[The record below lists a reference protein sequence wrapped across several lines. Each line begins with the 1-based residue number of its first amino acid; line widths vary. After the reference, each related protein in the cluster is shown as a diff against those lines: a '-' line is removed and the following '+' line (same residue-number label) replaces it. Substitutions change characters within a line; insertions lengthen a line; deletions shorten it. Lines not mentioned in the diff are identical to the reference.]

1 MADAALSPETV
12 RQWIAQGVVTEAQ
25 AWIEQALQT
34 QPSAE
39 IWELQGDLWAK
50 QAKFDEAW
58 EAYQAALLL
67 EPERASVHAALA
79 VLGLQTGVLHSAR
92 HHAEA
97 ARAFSPQQALYT
109 RHLVS
114 ILLLQGERAEAL
126 LYVRELLQLEPEAAS
141 SFALLGQ
148 VMYLFGQREL
158 AWQAVQQSL
167 ELDPGQRELYFLL
180 MWWALGQRR
189 WAEALRL
196 GLTYQETNSR
206 SDSAQTALALHIWAY
221 TLSAHGELA
230 QARDVWQQA
239 LSLDFQATYLL
250 AYSLSAPLVYASSAQ
265 QTQWQQILEQAVDLL
280 QRQHESLSDP
290 YLWLSLPITPLPASL
305 AAPVHQVWAACERAW
320 QQTAQAEKTSH
331 SPAPEVRVA
340 ASSLRGVLLVSD
352 LEDPACADWIYQWL
366 SHSQAPGW
374 TWQVLYLFPGGL
386 PARFQA
392 WASCFL
398 QAPVHALSLPA
409 FVADLGA
416 DVLLYLQVERELSH
430 VLVQN
435 LGPLQGCVPST
446 QIPAGLP
453 FDFQLTGFSALA
465 CPREG
470 VEHALRREDFE
481 LPRLGHV
488 YFVPAEP
495 DLWSPEWDRWLADIL
510 RRDRKAFVY
519 GLQRSGTAL
528 HSHVQQRLTE
538 SLGDRQHRVR
548 WLDLSDEQ
556 RWQILPLVDAVLNLP
571 GMDAA
576 WLGFQALLQGVPVL
590 DFAAPSQLSL
600 CLQRVG
606 LEKLSLSLD
615 TEGIQC
621 LCSWITERTERVILS
636 EALEEARPL
645 LLAQADSVAALEQQV
660 QTEWMRR
667 NQHA

>member
-1 MADAALSPETV
+1 MSDAGLSPEAV
-12 RQWIAQGVVTEAQ
+12 RQWIAQGVQAEAQ
-25 AWIEQALQT
+25 DWIERALQLR
-34 QPSAE
+34 PSAE

-50 QAKFDEAW
+50 QARSDEAW

-79 VLGLQTGVLHSAR
+79 VLGLKTGVLHSAR

-97 ARAFSPQQALYT
+97 ARAFAPEEALYT

-148 VMYLFGQREL
+148 VMYLFGQRDL
-158 AWQAVQQSL
+158 ARQAVQQSL
-167 ELDPGQRELYFLL
+167 EIDPGQRDLHFLL

-196 GLTYQETNSR
+196 GLAYPAHR
-206 SDSAQTALALHIWAY
+206 SDAAQTALALHIWAY
-221 TLSAHGELA
+221 TLAAHGELA
-230 QARDVWQQA
+230 QARDMWQQA
-239 LSLDFQATYLL
+239 LSLDFQAPYLL

-265 QTQWQQILEQAVDLL
+265 QWQWQQILEQAVDLL
-280 QRQHESLSDP
+280 QRQREGLSDP
-290 YLWLSLPITPLPASL
+290 YLWLSLPITPLPASV
-305 AAPVHQVWAACERAW
+305 AEPAHQLWAACARAW
-320 QQTAQAEKTSH
+320 QQQAQAEKTADVLEPESLSH
-331 SPAPEVRVA
+331 AAPK
-340 ASSLRGVLLVSD
+340 RGVLLVSD

-366 SHSQAPGW
+366 NERQAPDW

-386 PARFQA
+386 PTRFEA

-398 QAPVHALSLPA
+398 QAPVHPLSLPA

-416 DVLLYLQVERELSH
+416 DVLLYLQVDRELSH

-435 LGPLQGCVPST
+435 QGPLQGCVPSL

-453 FDFQLTGFSALA
+453 FDFQLSGFSALA
-465 CPREG
+465 CPRDAAQE
-470 VEHALRREDFE
+470 APRREDFD

-488 YFVPAEP
+488 YFIPAEP
-495 DLWSPEWDRWLADIL
+495 ELWLPAWDSWLAEIL
-510 RRDRKAFVY
+510 RQDRKAFVY

-548 WLDLSDEQ
+548 WLDLSDDQ
-556 RWQILPLVDAVLNLP
+556 RWQILPLVDGVLNLP
-571 GMDAA
+571 GMDVA
-576 WLGFQALLQGVPVL
+576 WLGFQALLQGVPVV

-600 CLQRVG
+600 CLQRAG
-606 LEKLSLSLD
+606 LDRLSLSLD
-615 TEGIQC
+615 TEGIQR
-621 LCSWITERTERVILS
+621 LCSWITQRTERVILS
-636 EALEEARPL
+636 EALEEARPRL
-645 LLAQADSVAALEQQV
+645 LGQADSVAALEQQV